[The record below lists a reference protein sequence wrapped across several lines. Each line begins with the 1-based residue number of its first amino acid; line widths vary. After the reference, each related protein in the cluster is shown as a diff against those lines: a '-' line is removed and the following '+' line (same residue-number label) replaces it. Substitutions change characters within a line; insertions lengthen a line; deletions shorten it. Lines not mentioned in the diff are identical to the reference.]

1 MKWGDRLVIDPNG
14 VGQVECGGVHG
25 VVSLVFIVAWGADP

>member
-25 VVSLVFIVAWGADP
+25 VGLCSCLL